1 MPIFNSPALRAATV
15 LALLLASGCAS
26 LSGPSPSA
34 DPLESF
40 NRASFKFNE
49 TVDDAVMKPVAKGY
63 VAVMPVFVRTGIGNA
78 FGNISDVAIAANSLL
93 QGKAADAATDVGRFL
108 VNTTLG
114 IFGLWDVA
122 TPMGLDKHN
131 EDFGQTLGK
140 WGMGSGPYV
149 VIPFLG
155 PSTVRD
161 GFGRIADSPLGYW
174 SHIDYIAT
182 RNSVYVTE
190 AISDRAFLLGATNT
204 LEEAALDKY
213 NFVRDGYLQRRLRYV
228 YDGKP
233 PQEKLDELED
243 SLEPPPLKK

>member
-1 MPIFNSPALRAATV
+1 MTFFHFPALRALAV
-15 LALLLASGCAS
+15 LALLLVSGCAS

-49 TVDDAVMKPVAKGY
+49 TIDDAMLKPVARGY
-63 VAVMPVFVRTGIGNA
+63 VAVTPVFVRTGIGNA
-78 FGNISDVAIAANSLL
+78 FRNISDVAIAANNLL
-93 QGKAADAATDVGRFL
+93 QGKAADAATDLGRVL

-122 TPMGLDKHN
+122 TPMGLDKHT

-140 WGMGSGPYV
+140 WGMGSGAYV

-155 PSTVRD
+155 PSSVRD
-161 GFGRIADSPLGYW
+161 GFGRIADAPLGYW
-174 SHIDYIAT
+174 SHIGYIAT
-182 RNSVYVTE
+182 RNSLYVTE

-213 NFVRDGYLQRRLRYV
+213 NFVRDGYLQRRLRHV

-233 PQEKLDELED
+233 PQEILDELDD